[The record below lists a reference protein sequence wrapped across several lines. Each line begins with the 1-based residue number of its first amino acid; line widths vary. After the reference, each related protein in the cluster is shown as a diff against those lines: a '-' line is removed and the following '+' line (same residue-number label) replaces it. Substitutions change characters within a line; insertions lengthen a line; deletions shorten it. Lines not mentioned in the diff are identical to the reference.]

1 MNLAPLVDA
10 PLAIQIHVAAVVP
23 AALIGP
29 YMLWA
34 RKGTPIHRLMG
45 KVWLGLMVIAAV
57 SSFFI
62 HSINLFMGFSPIHLI
77 SAYVLAGTWLAY
89 RNARLHRI
97 AAHKRQVLGLYF
109 GGIVGA
115 GAFTLLPGRIM
126 NKVAFTYPESFPDVG
141 RIAVFLA
148 IMAGMVLALLVAS
161 RLVAPGRAIGR
172 RAPVPERI

>member
-1 MNLAPLVDA
+1 VNLAPLLDA

-23 AALIGP
+23 AALLGP
-29 YMLWA
+29 YMFWA
-34 RKGTPIHRLMG
+34 RKGTPAHRLAG
-45 KVWLGLMVIAAV
+45 KIWLGLMVIAAV

-77 SAYVLAGTWLAY
+77 SAYVLAGAWLAY

-126 NKVAFTYPESFPDVG
+126 NKVAFTYPERFPDVA
-141 RIAVFLA
+141 RISVFLA
-148 IMAGMVLALLVAS
+148 IMIGMVLLLFAAS
-161 RLVAPGRAIGR
+161 WFAAVGQAR
-172 RAPVPERI
+172 RKQAYVSERI